1 MNLVTA
7 LFLVIL
13 LASSSYAAGRL
24 HAQLGYRLGFR
35 TGYRQGFGDG
45 DRAAWLYRRKEALR
59 DAGSRPASAVPSPN
73 AVPAV
78 MTVATPPATQAAP
91 PAGPSRK
98 AGRPAL
104 AAAGGAGG
112 DAFAR
117 PPQQPVVRSA
127 AQAGPVSAPPI
138 AAPAR
143 PFAPPERSLVRPA
156 GRGVGMR
163 GTMYHSTGALAIRGG
178 RHAHPE

>member
-24 HAQLGYRLGFR
+24 HAQIGYRLGFR

-45 DRAAWLYRRKEALR
+45 DRAAWLYRRREAAFRNTGPVLTPGGLT
-59 DAGSRPASAVPSPN
+59 ANVVPP
-73 AVPAV
+73 V
-78 MTVATPPATQAAP
+78 MTVAAP
-91 PAGPSRK
+91 SQPGSSAPQSSV
-98 AGRPAL
+98 RPE
-104 AAAGGAGG
+104 
-112 DAFAR
+112 
-117 PPQQPVVRSA
+117 PQPVVRAA
-127 AQAGPVSAPPI
+127 AQATPPARAQLT

-143 PFAPPERSLVRPA
+143 PQLGPPERLLNVRPTN
-156 GRGVGMR
+156 RGVAMR